1 MKVSAIIP
9 AAGLGQRLPGVV
21 EKPYIRLGNRPILTR
36 TLEQLSASER
46 IDEIIVVVSKFN
58 IDLCREKV
66 VKKYNIPKVR
76 HIISGGITRGE
87 SVYNGLRKAD
97 PQTDIILIHDG
108 VRPFVS
114 KSIINNS
121 IDAAIDS
128 GAVICAVP
136 VISTVKQ
143 VKEGHLVEK
152 TVDRKNLVMVQT
164 PQVFKK
170 DLIMKAYRLAMEK
183 GFEATDDAA
192 LVEWSGYPVKVV
204 MGSYKNMKITAPDDL
219 ILARGILDETR

>member
-1 MKVSAIIP
+1 MVLLLCVMSCVFFFFFKQKTAYEIKECDWSSDVCSSD
-9 AAGLGQRLPGVV
+9 L
-21 EKPYIRLGNRPILTR
+21 
-36 TLEQLSASER
+36 LEQLSASER

-66 VKKYNIPKVR
+66 VKKYNIPKVK

-114 KSIINNS
+114 KSTINNS

-143 VKEGHLVEK
+143 VKEDHLVEK
-152 TVDRKNLVMVQT
+152 TIDRKNLVMVQT

-170 DLIMKAYRLAMEK
+170 DRK
-183 GFEATDDAA
+183 
-192 LVEWSGYPVKVV
+192 SVV
-204 MGSYKNMKITAPDDL
+204 
-219 ILARGILDETR
+219 